1 MRLRAIETEIN
12 AAHAGSGK
20 TLLFFIYFLF
30 KNCEIR
36 ITDCKKTTFVEG
48 GKCFCLLQ
56 KLFLT
61 SLPRSSQ
68 SATVIPDVY
77 SLTAHAYRPRERHRI
92 QNEATVWPV
101 ILSAVYYATWGNNAG
116 RPAGWPSGRCV
127 RVCRLIA
134 DVQRYIFR
142 DLRLPRSSLYLCGPT
157 SKSPPPRVPSFSH
170 SLLFSV

>member
-20 TLLFFIYFLF
+20 TFLFFIYFLF
-30 KNCEIR
+30 KNGEIR

-48 GKCFCLLQ
+48 DKCFCLLQ

-77 SLTAHAYRPRERHRI
+77 SLTAHAYRPRERDIEFKTRQLSDLSSCPPFIMRHEVITPGGRLGG
-92 QNEATVWPV
+92 PV
-101 ILSAVYYATWGNNAG
+101 GAV
-116 RPAGWPSGRCV
+116 CV
-127 RVCRLIA
+127 FV
-134 DVQRYIFR
+134 D
-142 DLRLPRSSLYLCGPT
+142 
-157 SKSPPPRVPSFSH
+157 
-170 SLLFSV
+170 